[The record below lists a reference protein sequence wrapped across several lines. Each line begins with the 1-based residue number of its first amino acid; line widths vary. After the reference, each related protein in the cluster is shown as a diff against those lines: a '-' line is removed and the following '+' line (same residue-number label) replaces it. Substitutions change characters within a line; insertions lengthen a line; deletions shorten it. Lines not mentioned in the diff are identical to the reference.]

1 MFFFLLLLLFL
12 NLPGGDITISNQK
25 GMDQSLL
32 NLSPPPSPDAPCRLG
47 LYHFRFV
54 SCMCPVWDVVITIFG
69 RSFRVRV
76 LVCLAVGPATI
87 PRDLL
92 GAEQYN

>member
-1 MFFFLLLLLFL
+1 MDVFLSSSSSFFKSPRWGYY
-12 NLPGGDITISNQK
+12 NIESKRHGSISLE
-25 GMDQSLL
+25 SL
-32 NLSPPPSPDAPCRLG
+32 PPPSPDAPCRLG

-92 GAEQYN
+92 GAEQ